1 MQKKS
6 KRAQEL
12 STTALILIVIGVII
26 LVFVVLGFSIGWNN
40 LFEKIGIF
48 AGGGSSIESI
58 TLACKNAVGLNS
70 IYSFCQDFKQIKV
83 NGKTQYLNCQ
93 DDRIT
98 LDETIDTCVGD
109 PAKNKCIELIK
120 DGTAKADT
128 LVNNK
133 LCSSQV
139 NCNEIIINEKTA
151 TEINKGTEC
160 NKNSE
165 KELIGAK
172 ITIDG
177 GKCCI
182 ATS

>member
-139 NCNEIIINEKTA
+139 NCNEIEIDGKKAIEKD
-151 TEINKGTEC
+151 KGTEC
-160 NKNSE
+160 NKESE
-165 KELIGAK
+165 KELIGVK
-172 ITIDG
+172 ITIAD

-182 ATS
+182 ATK